1 MTDLLIA
8 IVIVGTA
15 STYII
20 EFLDLLTRGFFGVP
34 ILNKALSLPLSI
46 GGLYLLDIVDITL
59 VVATPATAFVTLMI
73 SKFINRPV
81 ATTVPRLR
89 GLG

>member
-8 IVIVGTA
+8 IIIVGTA
-15 STYII
+15 STYVN

-34 ILNKALSLPLSI
+34 ALNKSLSLPLSI
-46 GGLYLLDIVDITL
+46 VGLYLLNVTDMTL
-59 VVATPATAFVTLMI
+59 IVATPATAFVTLMI
-73 SKFINRPV
+73 SKFINRPI

-89 GLG
+89 GL

>member
-8 IVIVGTA
+8 IVIAGTA
-15 STYII
+15 STYVI

-34 ILNKALSLPLSI
+34 LLNKVLLLPLSI
-46 GGLYLLDIVDITL
+46 GGLYLLGIVDTTL
-59 VVATPATAFVTLMI
+59 VIATPATAFITLMI

-89 GLG
+89 GL